1 MHLAARSTK
10 VGRLT
15 RLLNLCILKSTK
27 ASLGEAAAGKRAGA
41 ALSKFFPTR

>member
-27 ASLGEAAAGKRAGA
+27 ASLGEAAAGA